1 VDLDPPRL
9 VNMKLTV
16 IVPTYNRAQTLRKTL
31 DSLATAALPPDF
43 DVNVIVVDNNS
54 TDNTSAVVEEM
65 APRFVNVG
73 IKYLFEPR
81 QGRSFAVNSGLSIA
95 DGDLISTIDDDEQV
109 DKNWY
114 VEIKKIFNER
124 WEKVDFVGGKIL
136 PNLEVDPPEWVE
148 PLKEGA
154 LCWRD
159 FGDDEWSYDQNSP
172 MITGAHGIFKKSV
185 FDKIGFY
192 NEALGV
198 KGKGFLGG
206 EDEVFYDQ
214 VIAASLQ
221 GIYHPKLV
229 VYHDV
234 PARRLTK
241 AFYRRWLIG
250 VGRSRR
256 LADLHYK
263 PIPGTRLFAIPRWMY
278 KWAAGGIYQRVKY
291 AVLRDKTRALEAEN
305 KPLVFLGF
313 FYATH
318 IEGGRLE
325 RVFLNFMRKSDA
337 SVTR

>member
-1 VDLDPPRL
+1 MR
-9 VNMKLTV
+9 LTV
-16 IVPTYNRAQTLRKTL
+16 IIPTYNRAASLRKTL
-31 DSLATAALPPDF
+31 NSLSAAALPPGLEVD
-43 DVNVIVVDNNS
+43 VIVVDNNS
-54 TDNTSAVVEEM
+54 TDNTSQVAEEM
-65 APRFVNVG
+65 ASQFVEVG
-73 IKYLFEPR
+73 FRYLFEPR
-81 QGRSFAVNSGLSIA
+81 QGRSFAVNSGLRTA
-95 DGDLISTIDDDEQV
+95 DGDLISTIDDDEQI

-114 VEIKKIFNER
+114 IEIHKIFNDR
-124 WEKVDFVGGKIL
+124 WEEVDFVGGKIL
-136 PNLEVDPPEWVE
+136 PNLEADPPTWIE

-159 FGDDEWSYDQNSP
+159 FGDHEWRYDKNSP
-172 MITGAHGIFKKSV
+172 MITGAHGIFKKST
-185 FDKIGFY
+185 FDRIGLY

-214 VIAASLQ
+214 LIEAGFQ

-250 VGRSRR
+250 VGMSRR

-263 PIPGTRLFAIPRWMY
+263 PIPGTRLFAIPRWMF
-278 KWAAGGIYQRVKY
+278 KWAAGGFFQLVKFT
-291 AVLRDKTRALEAEN
+291 LTGDEEKALDAEN
-305 KPLVFLGF
+305 KPLVFIGF

-318 IEGGRLE
+318 IEGGWLDN
-325 RVFLNFMRKSDA
+325 RVLNLVRQWGR
-337 SVTR
+337 SVSR